1 MAKAGFYTKMPGK
14 PTNFKNLTDTWP
26 SKVFFLVYKVL
37 NTVSEP
43 RVINTT
49 TGSNLHGFGIDL
61 TGVMGNE
68 EMADTCAEQLR
79 LAGGAL

>member
-1 MAKAGFYTKMPGK
+1 MPGK

-26 SKVFFLVYKVL
+26 SKVFLLVYKAL
-37 NTVSEP
+37 NTMSEP
-43 RVINTT
+43 RIINIT

-61 TGVMGNE
+61 TGAMENE

-79 LAGGAL
+79 LAKGAL